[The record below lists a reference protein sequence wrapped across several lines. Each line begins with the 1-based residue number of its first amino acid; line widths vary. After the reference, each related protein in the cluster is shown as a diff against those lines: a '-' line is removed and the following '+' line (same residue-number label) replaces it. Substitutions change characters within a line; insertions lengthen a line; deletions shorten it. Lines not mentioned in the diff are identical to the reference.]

1 MSRLE
6 NFINNEQFNHYIG
19 YIQEYMNNYS
29 NQQVAYYETIINTKN
44 SAFNETDFNQLDIAD
59 PVMINCL
66 VSIETKENKSYAQN
80 QAGRYEEYGNINV
93 WILEKTLKDL
103 KINIKYGDFLAY
115 NIKDKFV
122 FFTVSDSDTKNI
134 SNDVTYGA
142 FEPVYKLIKGTPTPE
157 EIFKFL

>member
-66 VSIETKENKSYAQN
+66 VSIETKENKETYVLPIQH
-80 QAGRYEEYGNINV
+80 GNIKWKN
-93 WILEKTLKDL
+93 
-103 KINIKYGDFLAY
+103 N
-115 NIKDKFV
+115 KF
-122 FFTVSDSDTKNI
+122 S
-134 SNDVTYGA
+134 
-142 FEPVYKLIKGTPTPE
+142 
-157 EIFKFL
+157 